1 MNHSPAFRRM
11 LAPVLALALVCTLS
25 LPASAFFWNKKT
37 DVPSV
42 SDFSKNGMVGQVISF
57 SAEDFPVSGGSGGTA
72 LAAITLKTLPDI
84 GAGMLTVGG
93 QPLTEGALVDASA
106 LSGLQ
111 FQALP
116 TPSVNETAFTF
127 LPSFTTG
134 ETGEEVT
141 VTLYLLTEAN
151 EAPIARNMDLSTYKN
166 VAITGWFDAEDGEG
180 DSLTLQLT
188 STPARGAVTV
198 AEDGSSQFVY
208 TPYENKTGKD
218 SFTYVAVDPA
228 GNVSPEAKVSI
239 QIEKPDTKVTY
250 ADMEGNPAHKASIR
264 LAEEGIFVG
273 SYVNGSYFFDPD
285 QPVSRAEFLTM
296 AMAAT
301 GLEPLEDVTLTGFY
315 DDEAI
320 PTWAK
325 GYVSSA
331 LKAGAIQ
338 GSLDQE
344 GQPVFGSG
352 ETVTQGEAT
361 VMLDNLMGILDVPA
375 EVFAS
380 ESGGHWAGQ
389 AAANLSAS
397 GVIHG
402 GDDSAQA
409 MADPLTRADVAELLD
424 GAMDVMADQDGSIW
438 FSWS

>member
-1 MNHSPAFRRM
+1 MW
-11 LAPVLALALVCTLS
+11 AP
-25 LPASAFFWNKKT
+25 
-37 DVPSV
+37 
-42 SDFSKNGMVGQVISF
+42 I
-57 SAEDFPVSGGSGGTA
+57 
-72 LAAITLKTLPDI
+72 
-84 GAGMLTVGG
+84 
-93 QPLTEGALVDASA
+93 
-106 LSGLQ
+106 
-111 FQALP
+111 
-116 TPSVNETAFTF
+116 
-127 LPSFTTG
+127 TTG

-180 DSLTLQLT
+180 DSLTFQLT

-352 ETVTQGEAT
+352 ETVTRGEAT

>member
-1 MNHSPAFRRM
+1 M
-11 LAPVLALALVCTLS
+11 
-25 LPASAFFWNKKT
+25 
-37 DVPSV
+37 
-42 SDFSKNGMVGQVISF
+42 
-57 SAEDFPVSGGSGGTA
+57 
-72 LAAITLKTLPDI
+72 
-84 GAGMLTVGG
+84 
-93 QPLTEGALVDASA
+93 
-106 LSGLQ
+106 
-111 FQALP
+111 
-116 TPSVNETAFTF
+116 
-127 LPSFTTG
+127 
-134 ETGEEVT
+134 
-141 VTLYLLTEAN
+141 
-151 EAPIARNMDLSTYKN
+151 
-166 VAITGWFDAEDGEG
+166 
-180 DSLTLQLT
+180 
-188 STPARGAVTV
+188 
-198 AEDGSSQFVY
+198 
-208 TPYENKTGKD
+208 
-218 SFTYVAVDPA
+218 AVDPA

-352 ETVTQGEAT
+352 ETVTRGEAT